1 MEVILLERIEKLGQM
16 GDVVTVK
23 PGFARNFLLPQK
35 KAVTATNENK
45 EHFESQRSQLE
56 AQNLELKSEAEKVG
70 KKLDGEK
77 VVMVRQA
84 GDAGQ
89 LYGSVSARDIAVGI
103 TEAGFSVGRHQ
114 IKLDDPI
121 KAIGMYPVLVA
132 LHPEVSVSVTVN
144 VARSEEEAEIQDR
157 TGEAI
162 ITTDQEVDAVEEL
175 VEVLDADEAN
185 PPSETEAED
194 QAKAADAAAAA
205 EEAAAEEISDEEGSE
220 EEE

>member
-1 MEVILLERIEKLGQM
+1 
-16 GDVVTVK
+16 
-23 PGFARNFLLPQK
+23 
-35 KAVTATNENK
+35 
-45 EHFESQRSQLE
+45 
-56 AQNLELKSEAEKVG
+56 
-70 KKLDGEK
+70 
-77 VVMVRQA
+77 MVRQA

-205 EEAAAEEISDEEGSE
+205 EAAAAEEISDEEGSE